1 MSVISSDVLMPGV
14 LLIELRRFEDHR
26 GYFVETYHQRR
37 YGHLGLKRPFVQDNH
52 SNSKKRTLRGLHYQL
67 RRPQEKLI
75 YVVGGEV
82 YDVAVDI
89 RFGSPTFGKWAG
101 VRLSRRNGRQIFIPG
116 GFAHG
121 FLVLSDQADVIYK
134 CTDFYDP
141 DDDYGIHWADPT
153 IGIEWPAETPI
164 LSEKDEGLP
173 LLQEIP
179 EARLPRYPH

>member
-1 MSVISSDVLMPGV
+1 
-14 LLIELRRFEDHR
+14 
-26 GYFVETYHQRR
+26 
-37 YGHLGLKRPFVQDNH
+37 
-52 SNSKKRTLRGLHYQL
+52 
-67 RRPQEKLI
+67 
-75 YVVGGEV
+75 
-82 YDVAVDI
+82 
-89 RFGSPTFGKWAG
+89 
-101 VRLSRRNGRQIFIPG
+101 
-116 GFAHG
+116 
-121 FLVLSDQADVIYK
+121 VLSDQADVIYK